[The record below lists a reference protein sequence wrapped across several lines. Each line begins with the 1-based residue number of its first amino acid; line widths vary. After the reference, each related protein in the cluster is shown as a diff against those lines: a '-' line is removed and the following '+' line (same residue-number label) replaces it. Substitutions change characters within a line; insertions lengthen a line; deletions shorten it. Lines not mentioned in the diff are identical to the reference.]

1 MKCKCGNEINIR
13 MGAKVDCRG
22 CKILTS
28 MTTIITVECSE
39 CHEKFQVPVSS
50 GKYIIKEDCK

>member
-28 MTTIITVECSE
+28 MTTIITVECAE
-39 CHEKFQVPVSS
+39 CGEKFQVPVSS
-50 GKYIIKEDCK
+50 SEFIMKEDIK